1 MTFDFK
7 AHSQLVT
14 TAIQVIAKATHKP
27 SLNDKQSMEAYQ
39 KAMNATGKARFDVD
53 AGSAIEFY

>member
-14 TAIQVIAKATHKP
+14 TALQAIAKATHKP
-27 SLNDKQSMEAYQ
+27 SLNNKQSMEAYQ
-39 KAMNATGKARFDVD
+39 KAMNATGKAKFEVD
-53 AGSAIEFY
+53 AGGMIEFY